1 MSRRCLIPLFVAFF
15 CLALV
20 TGEIVWADDTVTTPD
35 GSIPY
40 TQTPARILVDYTGD
54 KSGNLTLTF
63 TALPEIR
70 ACGRVG
76 NMKMKHT
83 FDSEAVDIELG
94 DFKFYQPPQGQNTNC
109 GAATKVS
116 RVTLT
121 LSAQDLEA
129 HAVTRLR
136 LWYGK
141 TMDTFYLTRSGYAL
155 DLRPPVEPKFFD
167 FSEQKK
173 KEKGIYR

>member
-1 MSRRCLIPLFVAFF
+1 MLRFVPLFLVFF
-15 CLALV
+15 CLTLLGGGVGRAQ
-20 TGEIVWADDTVTTPD
+20 DTMTAPD

-40 TQTPARILVDYTGD
+40 TQTPSRILVDYAGD
-54 KSGNLTLTF
+54 KAGNLTLTF

-94 DFKFYQPPQGQNTNC
+94 DFKFYQPPQGQNVNC

-116 RVTLT
+116 RVALT

-141 TMDTFYLTRSGYAL
+141 TMDTFYLTRSAYAL
-155 DLRPPVEPKFFD
+155 DLRPPVGPKFFD